1 MTVFRTF
8 KENASWS
15 EKSGSSRK
23 SGDGKISVGVEEK
36 NEPFSPSYG
45 NVQNIEGSIVL
56 TKNNFYLQRSP
67 GVIKATCYFAEV
79 VCIGQKL
86 LEQYFK
92 K

>member
-8 KENASWS
+8 KENANWS

-45 NVQNIEGSIVL
+45 NVQNIKVPLYCQKITSTCKEVL
-56 TKNNFYLQRSP
+56 
-67 GVIKATCYFAEV
+67 G
-79 VCIGQKL
+79 
-86 LEQYFK
+86 
-92 K
+92 